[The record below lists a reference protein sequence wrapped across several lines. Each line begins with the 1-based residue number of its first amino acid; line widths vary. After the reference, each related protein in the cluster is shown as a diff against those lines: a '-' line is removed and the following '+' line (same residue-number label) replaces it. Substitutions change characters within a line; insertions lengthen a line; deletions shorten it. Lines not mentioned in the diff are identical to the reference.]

1 MEFRHLESFL
11 VVADELN
18 VGRAAERLHMTQ
30 PTLSRQIAALE
41 RDVGVPL
48 FHRVKRRFTLTP
60 AGEVFLDSAR
70 DIVRRADDA
79 ARDAQRAHRGDI
91 GTLRVRFVQSA
102 TFEAL
107 PRLLGAFRAS
117 YPGVVLDVEAMTTLR
132 QTAALLAG
140 QIDVGLLRPPI
151 HEPALSTR
159 IISRDPL
166 VVALPAGH
174 RLARRRRVP
183 LDALADEP
191 FVIYTRSYGPS
202 VQDAILGHCLAAGFS
217 PRVVQEAA
225 DVQTIVSL
233 VAAGLGVSVLISP
246 TPPIAEDQV
255 VYRPIADRLPTWPLA
270 VAWSPANTAPALANF
285 LALA

>member
-60 AGEVFLDSAR
+60 AGEVFRDSAR

-117 YPGVVLDVEAMTTLR
+117 YPAVVLDVEAMTTLR

-174 RLARRRRVP
+174 RLARRRRVR

-270 VAWSPANTAPALANF
+270 LAWSPANTAPALANF